1 MVGECSRAE
10 LASPTIEGGA
20 AVTSTSMSI
29 VQRRWL
35 AQTLVDNQIRPTS
48 PTTSVNDAA
57 WIPALWIDSSE
68 LFGTSS
74 GPAVLAQERCK
85 VCPCCAFAPN
95 VPQSPGPPA
104 LGLVVRGRGR
114 VDDYPDGVSAFLVA
128 ESEHFGD
135 EPGRLFC
142 LFGSP
147 QLNVEFEHGSEIVIE
162 REPAS

>member
-57 WIPALWIDSSE
+57 RISCLRMDRSE
-68 LFGTSS
+68 LFRASS
-74 GPAVLAQERCK
+74 RPAVLTQEGFK
-85 VCPCCAFAPN
+85 IPPCFAFVPSI
-95 VPQSPGPPA
+95 PQSSRPTA
-104 LGLVVRGRGR
+104 FRLVVGAGARA
-114 VDDYPDGVSAFLVA
+114 DNHSDWVSAFLAA
-128 ESEHFGD
+128 EHKQFDD
-135 EPGRLFC
+135 EGSRFLC
-142 LFGSP
+142 LFSP
-147 QLNVEFEHGSEIVIE
+147 QLNVELEYGCQIVVE

>member
-29 VQRRWL
+29 FQRRWL

-48 PTTSVNDAA
+48 PTTSVNDATRISCLRMDGSKLFRA
-57 WIPALWIDSSE
+57 SSR
-68 LFGTSS
+68 
-74 GPAVLAQERCK
+74 PAVFTQEPFE
-85 VCPCCAFAPN
+85 VSPFSAFAPG
-95 VPQSPGPPA
+95 VLQGPGPAA

-147 QLNVEFEHGSEIVIE
+147 QSNVEFEYGSEIVIE